1 MNDLDLQHLRTAI
14 AVSQRAKQNGNRP
27 FGATLVDE
35 HGQVIAEAE
44 NNQVTTQDCT
54 GHAETNL
61 LRVIAGQYRPE
72 QLANYTMYAST
83 EPCPMCAGA
92 IFWSGLGRL
101 VYALSSDRFYD
112 TQEDAD
118 SPYQLRMSCREVLVA
133 GKRSIAIEGPA
144 LEDEALT
151 AFKTDYGFQ
160 SDLDTRVNR
169 F

>member
-14 AVSQRAKQNGNRP
+14 AVAKRAKQNGNQP
-27 FGATLVDE
+27 FGATLVNE
-35 HGQVIAEAE
+35 QGQVVAEAE

-61 LRVIAGQYRPE
+61 LRVIAGQYSPE

-101 VYALSSDRFYD
+101 VYALSGDQFYD
-112 TQEDAD
+112 TQDTD
-118 SPYQLRMSCREVLVA
+118 SPYQLRMSCRQVLTAGRRTIEV
-133 GKRSIAIEGPA
+133 EGPA
-144 LEDEALT
+144 LEEEALT
-151 AFKTDYGFQ
+151 AFE
-160 SDLDTRVNR
+160 
-169 F
+169 